1 MLMNLN
7 YSGEVSKQ
15 FRMLH
20 NEEFHGL
27 CIRDIFRIVKIEEA
41 MMGQAYG

>member
-15 FRMLH
+15 FRILH
-20 NEEFHGL
+20 NEELNGF
-27 CIRDIFRIVKIEEA
+27 CICDIFRIVKIQEA
-41 MMGQAYG
+41 MMG